1 MLKQPIYYE
10 FNLDART
17 SPSKLIA
24 ISHVDDKYSEVLEV
38 AVKQNDRFVYMGGAT
53 VIARMVLH
61 RDKDYLLS
69 DDVACSV
76 NDNGNILIP
85 FDNAVVKTSQGVVK
99 IEVNITRDADEL
111 TLQFPLWVSVN
122 GSILDNAEVTP
133 ESEGTIPDLLKD
145 AADALEDATE
155 ALDRLGSYNNLE
167 DKPQINGVTLSGDKT
182 LDKFG
187 VAGWKIAAIDNC
199 IEDGVLYSTQ
209 INNQAAYVLARN
221 ITTDITQY
229 AFCRDGRVM
238 WRTRQAETQWQPAGE
253 WSEWEEIGSKIAS
266 GVVNQNGTITFF
278 DENGDPLFTTTG
290 ESVIGADGYSP
301 TVSTTNLD
309 AQTLVTVTDT
319 NGAHN
324 FYVKD
329 GSSVTN
335 AAVDENGDL
344 IISIQQK
351 PTSSVHPTIHTLD
364 VNAGHVVGAKG
375 DKGDKGDT
383 GNDYVLTPQDKTDI
397 AGMVDISGKADKAT
411 TLAGYGITD
420 AYTKTQTYTFFSDT
434 NADIADLKAYIGYTD
449 GDILG
454 LHADFENKVF
464 TRLGAAVG
472 LTAGQ
477 NFNAFTM
484 YGGRRRCCVSNDGTI
499 NAYYGEQD
507 YVEDGSNGQVMVYQ
521 PKFYYCMVPLK
532 LEKQASGLGY
542 HIRKANYYV
551 TANPHPGFKLHP
563 LFYDANGNE
572 VDYVLLSAYEG
583 SMYDVSESAYVN
595 DGVDSISYASG
606 DLLCSVSGKKPIS
619 GKLTSIG
626 TRKNF
631 EDMAQTRGT
640 SWHLDTIQSVSANQL
655 LMMIELGTLNV
666 QSAVGRGVV
675 TASDN
680 GKYNCA
686 SLTGATASLGNA
698 TGMASTTIGE
708 SAGTETTETTNGKLS
723 VSYRGVEN
731 PWGNIWKYINGINL
745 WGNGSMNGGQAYICS
760 DFTFSDSDRT
770 QHYQPSGFTVSNSN
784 GYASAFGY
792 GDEAYDWLMIPSECT
807 GSSIEPVGD
816 QSYFKPDL
824 NEFNIARL
832 GGSWN
837 SNTNGGAYC
846 WGFLYTS
853 GFRYY
858 FLGGRLLYVP
868 TATGFGPQGPA
879 GSNYV
884 LTAADRQTIAQIAMD
899 GLNGNGVAY

>member
-1 MLKQPIYYE
+1 MTMSCEVNSMKQPIYTE
-10 FNLDART
+10 FNLDAKVGI
-17 SPSKLIA
+17 SQMIA
-24 ISHVDDKYSEVLEV
+24 ITHTDDRNADVLEV
-38 AVKQNDRFVYMGGAT
+38 NVRQNGAHIDLTGAT
-53 VIARMVLH
+53 VFARMVLH
-61 RDKDYLLS
+61 KDRDYLLS
-69 DDVACSV
+69 DSV
-76 NDNGNILIP
+76 PCTVSDSGNVLIP
-85 FDNAVVKTSQGVVK
+85 FDNAVIPVQKGNIK
-99 IEVNITRDADEL
+99 IEVNLTQADSVL

-122 GSILDNAEVTP
+122 GSILDDAELTP
-133 ESEGTIPDLLKD
+133 ESRGTVPDLLREAAAQLSRVKD
-145 AADALEDATE
+145 FATE
-155 ALDRLGSYNNLE
+155 DFVFE
-167 DKPQINGVTLSGDKT
+167 
-182 LDKFG
+182 
-187 VAGWKIAAIDNC
+187 
-199 IEDGVLYSTQ
+199 
-209 INNQAAYVLARN
+209 
-221 ITTDITQY
+221 
-229 AFCRDGRVM
+229 
-238 WRTRQAETQWQPAGE
+238 
-253 WSEWEEIGSKIAS
+253 
-266 GVVNQNGTITFF
+266 
-278 DENGDPLFTTTG
+278 
-290 ESVIGADGYSP
+290 
-301 TVSTTNLD
+301 NLD
-309 AQTLVTVTDT
+309 AALQGNPHTAPSLFVMQDAETDNYKLVYMDS
-319 NGAHN
+319 NDN
-324 FYVKD
+324 
-329 GSSVTN
+329 
-335 AAVDENGDL
+335 L
-344 IISIQQK
+344 
-351 PTSSVHPTIHTLD
+351 
-364 VNAGHVVGAKG
+364 HVLFDFGLLPVAKGEKG
-375 DKGDKGDT
+375 DKGD
-383 GNDYVLTPQDKTDI
+383 DYVLTEQDKADI

-420 AYTKTQTYTFFSDT
+420 AYTKTQTDTFFSDT

-477 NFNAFTM
+477 DFNAFTM

-619 GKLTSIG
+619 GKLTPIG
-626 TRKNF
+626 SRKNF

-680 GKYNCA
+680 NNYNCA

-816 QSYFKPDL
+816 QSYFKPNL

-846 WGFLYTS
+846 WGFVYTP

-879 GSNYV
+879 GSNYA
-884 LTAADRQTIAQIAMD
+884 LTAADRQAIAQIAMN